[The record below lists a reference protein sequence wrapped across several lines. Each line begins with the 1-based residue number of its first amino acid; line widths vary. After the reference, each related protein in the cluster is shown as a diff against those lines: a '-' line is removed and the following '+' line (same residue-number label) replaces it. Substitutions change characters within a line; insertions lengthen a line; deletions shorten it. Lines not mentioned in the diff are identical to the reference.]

1 MQSVDGWLSKKKKN
15 IAPAAVAKDDS
26 KGNTEEQPAKNGK
39 KQSKRKRE
47 KKAKAEKGGGR
58 KKQRLSV
65 RTAGE
70 ETGKENTPPTK
81 VFSLG
86 ASVVP
91 IVDRLKQER
100 QKKGA
105 AEFQFDDEEERMA
118 WKRSRKLSQ
127 SSLEDFCF
135 RLILPRHD
143 PDEGMGKHEVEKEQ
157 EKEKEE
163 EQEKEV
169 EEKEEE
175 EEEAS
180 NDEVEEAE
188 PERKGKEEFD
198 IEEEEERSQVPKTR
212 MVLLGIA
219 FSFPSFLKVFLFDIG
234 TGLSKENQQKLKAA
248 TSRLGGRYVT
258 TFSDEVTHAITSP
271 DTSTGTARRTIK
283 YFNAIIAAKW
293 IVSYNC
299 TVPPLIPFFG
309 HLINFFLFDA

>member
-1 MQSVDGWLSKKKKN
+1 MDGWLSKKKKTL
-15 IAPAAVAKDDS
+15 ATAVAKDAS
-26 KGNTEEQPAKNGK
+26 KGTTEEQPAKDGK
-39 KQSKRKRE
+39 KQRKRKRE

-58 KKQRLSV
+58 KKQKLSI
-65 RTAGE
+65 RPTGE

-105 AEFQFDDEEERMA
+105 AEFQFDDEDERMA

-135 RLILPRHD
+135 RLILPRYD
-143 PDEGMGKHEVEKEQ
+143 SDEGMGKQKDEKEQ
-157 EKEKEE
+157 EKEKEK
-163 EQEKEV
+163 EQEKEAEE
-169 EEKEEE
+169 EEKE
-175 EEEAS
+175 AS
-180 NDEVEEAE
+180 DDEVEEEE
-188 PERKGKEEFD
+188 PEKKGKEEFD
-198 IEEEEERSQVPKTR
+198 VEEEDERSQVPKTR
-212 MVLLGIA
+212 MVLLGTA
-219 FSFPSFLKVFLFDIG
+219 FYFIFLRSLNLSFLFAIA

-248 TSRLGGRYVT
+248 TSRLGGRYMT

-271 DTSTGTARRTIK
+271 DTSTGAARRTIK

-293 IVSYNC
+293 IVSYDC
-299 TVPPLIPFFG
+299 TLPPLISFFV
-309 HLINFFLFDA
+309 HLINFFPF